1 MDRYL
6 QRSLKNWAAQQDPP
20 ERLRARLL
28 LRAANQPQL
37 PEGRYPSSLYI
48 DRPEPENPFRLGGV
62 GHARI
67 ADLIWSFHIPMPGL
81 RMM

>member
-6 QRSLKNWAAQQDPP
+6 QRSLKNWAAQQEAPD
-20 ERLRARLL
+20 RLKARVLL
-28 LRAANQPQL
+28 LAAGRSRAVENL
-37 PEGRYPSSLYI
+37 YSSSL
-48 DRPEPENPFRLGGV
+48 DFERPEPINPYRLDGV

-81 RMM
+81 RIM